1 MGEAKAEPKSC
12 KTCYW
17 CSKAGYC
24 VEGGKA
30 PVRCKNVCDNY
41 KPYAS
46 ILKK

>member
-1 MGEAKAEPKSC
+1 MKEAKEEPKSC

-30 PVRCKNVCDNY
+30 PVRCKAVCDKY